1 MHRLLSGEYEKI
13 PTAFDGLSCYISH
26 TPIFLA
32 SVFSFG
38 VVRHGPHS
46 GPRSI
51 GQIKTGT
58 YMVAIH
64 QFIDDRH
71 KDALAN
77 KYDPVKTPLRVEV
90 MEDGQVID
98 ITLPKELPD

>member
-1 MHRLLSGEYEKI
+1 
-13 PTAFDGLSCYISH
+13 
-26 TPIFLA
+26 
-32 SVFSFG
+32 
-38 VVRHGPHS
+38 
-46 GPRSI
+46 
-51 GQIKTGT
+51 
-58 YMVAIH
+58 MVAIH